1 MFDTGVEN
9 AWLSLLGKKGDS
21 LSNIHSKFSPGGS
34 SMSSS
39 SIDRLKCSETAD
51 ERKMDHGSDHNESE
65 NENEEDEDASDTAD
79 TSQNSNQPAGKKRKR
94 RILFTKHQT
103 YELEKRFK
111 QQRYLSAHE
120 RETLANLI
128 NLSPTQVKIWF
139 QNHRYKI
146 KRAKQ
151 EKELGQNQYKRL
163 PENCALLKHSSQP
176 SAYTRHVQ
184 QNIFID
190 TLDKSEMSQNLFMS
204 LLANRPMP
212 NSSEFYEMYS
222 NFLLQNQKM
231 TASNS
236 TTNFNHSI
244 SPISTSLLIK
254 LASLQQ
260 MNQQKSIGQFKTFQ
274 ETNNND
280 LNDESD

>member
-1 MFDTGVEN
+1 M
-9 AWLSLLGKKGDS
+9 
-21 LSNIHSKFSPGGS
+21 
-34 SMSSS
+34 
-39 SIDRLKCSETAD
+39 DRPKCSET
-51 ERKMDHGSDHNESE
+51 EFEKKMHHEIESDQNESE
-65 NENEEDEDASDTAD
+65 NENEEDDASDTAD

-151 EKELGQNQYKRL
+151 EKELSQNQYKRL
-163 PENCALLKHSSQP
+163 PENCTMLRHSSEP
-176 SAYTRHVQ
+176 SAYTRYNH

-190 TLDKSEMSQNLFMS
+190 TLDKKDVSHNFLMS
-204 LLANRPMP
+204 LLANRPNL
-212 NSSEFYEMYS
+212 NSSEFYEIYS

-231 TASNS
+231 TTSSS

-244 SPISTSLLIK
+244 SPISSSLLIK
-254 LASLQQ
+254 LASIQQ
-260 MNQQKSIGQFKTFQ
+260 MSQNKSFGEFKTFQ
-274 ETNNND
+274 QTKNND